1 MLSLR
6 APFTLPLRSLYN
18 PSVYAVRTQP
28 VRGLE
33 VDSKRLVRPLKRPFR
48 DLQRGTVYIF
58 IRVGSSSGV
67 PSILSNFITL
77 CPQNSW
83 LLIATRPFSR
93 SWSSPACYFDFPF
106 ALYIRSSW
114 RNVTK
119 LFVGKQ
125 TRRVSTLLA
134 IRQASHFLDK
144 LAPIR
149 MVNRRSDRAFSLVGG
164 SIATPNES
172 PDSQSRS
179 ESVQGRTG
187 QRRNVDSAVNAKV
200 F

>member
-18 PSVYAVRTQP
+18 PFVYAVRTQP

-134 IRQASHFLDK
+134 IRQA
-144 LAPIR
+144 PIR

-164 SIATPNES
+164 SVAIPNES

-187 QRRNVDSAVNAKV
+187 QRRNADSAVNAKV

>member
-18 PSVYAVRTQP
+18 PSVYAVRTRP

-83 LLIATRPFSR
+83 LLIAMRPFSR
-93 SWSSPACYFDFPF
+93 SWSSPACYFNFPF

-114 RNVTK
+114 RNVTR

-134 IRQASHFLDK
+134 IRQASYFLDK
-144 LAPIR
+144 LAPI
-149 MVNRRSDRAFSLVGG
+149 GW
-164 SIATPNES
+164 
-172 PDSQSRS
+172 
-179 ESVQGRTG
+179 
-187 QRRNVDSAVNAKV
+187 
-200 F
+200 